1 MNLKFRTGLGFDV
14 HKFSAGRKLILG
26 GIEIPHDKGLDG
38 HSDADV
44 LLHSICDAMLGA
56 LALGDIGIHFPNTDT
71 KWKDVNSAILLTQVN
86 EMVNSKGYEVG
97 NLDCMIILES
107 PKIFPFINQIR
118 DNIASLLNISPDQIS
133 VKATTSETLGFVGRQ
148 EGAVSMATVL
158 LVKKE
163 SNV

>member
-1 MNLKFRTGLGFDV
+1 
-14 HKFSAGRKLILG
+14 
-26 GIEIPHDKGLDG
+26 
-38 HSDADV
+38 
-44 LLHSICDAMLGA
+44 
-56 LALGDIGIHFPNTDT
+56 
-71 KWKDVNSAILLTQVN
+71 
-86 EMVNSKGYEVG
+86 MVNSKGYEVG

-118 DNIASLLNISPDQIS
+118 NNIASILNISPDQIS